1 MDRIL
6 ARIRELRRRL
16 DIIESGGTLNQSP
29 RREAGAA
36 RKAEAVQRR
45 KLTRLFNAWKK
56 RLELVRVKKPDTK
69 KKDLTISSSSSDD
82 EIQESPYL
90 AIQAKLKQQLERLK
104 NVKTLQPSSSSSSS
118 SSIEAFIAKQQTAT
132 KARTPTQSP
141 QTQSEIKIS
150 LSSGSEQLNQS
161 SIRKSGE
168 KKKGSPVTFV
178 TSDDSTSDTPFSP
191 VISESSRPVPSQSLS
206 AILKMAS
213 FSDSD

>member
-6 ARIRELRRRL
+6 ARIRELRKRL
-16 DIIESGGTLNQSP
+16 DIIESGGTLHQSP
-29 RREAGAA
+29 RKEAGAA
-36 RKAEAVQRR
+36 RKADAVQRR

-56 RLELVRVKKPDTK
+56 RLDLARAKKPDTK
-69 KKDLTISSSSSDD
+69 KELTISSSSSDD

-104 NVKTLQPSSSSSSS
+104 NVKARPASSSSSSS
-118 SSIEAFIAKQQTAT
+118 SSIDAFLAKPQTVT
-132 KARTPTQSP
+132 KAQTPTQSP
-141 QTQSEIKIS
+141 KTQSEIKIS

-168 KKKGSPVTFV
+168 KKKGSPVTL

-191 VISESSRPVPSQSLS
+191 VISESSRPAPSQSLS